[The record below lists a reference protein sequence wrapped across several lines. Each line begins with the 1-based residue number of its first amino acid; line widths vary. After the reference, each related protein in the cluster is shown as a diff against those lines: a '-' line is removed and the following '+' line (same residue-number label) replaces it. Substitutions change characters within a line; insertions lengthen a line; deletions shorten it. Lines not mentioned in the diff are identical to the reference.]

1 MNIFIDALSARL
13 GGGITYIRHILPALL
28 ALDSPHQ
35 FFILLSTQYQDD
47 LIRAVPPGV
56 TVVPVDLP
64 ATPLRKRW
72 LFLQTGLVSL
82 FKQHQI
88 DLFYAPAESS
98 YLRVPVP
105 FVMMAR
111 NLTIY
116 TSLEA
121 YRNQKLA
128 LLKYRLSRQL
138 PVYLALQKADRVVS
152 VSHTF
157 SDQVAQIMRLNPAK
171 IRVVYHG
178 VSEAFLKKATPP
190 DNLPIQAPYF
200 LMVSSIGPHKNY
212 DTLLKAYSRLPQD
225 APHLLI
231 AGKAADEPTY
241 AALQDIVREEKLEGR
256 VHFLGEVA
264 YEKLPGLYQGALASV
279 FASRME
285 TFGHPLVEAMAS
297 QTPLIA
303 SNLDVCQEL
312 CQDAALYFEPSDEK
326 TLAEHMQL
334 VWRDESVRA
343 RLSAAAKKRAAI
355 FSWQESAR
363 QLVNV
368 FEEVAR
374 SP

>member
-13 GGGITYIRHILPALL
+13 GGGVTYIRHILPALL
-28 ALDSPHQ
+28 ALESPHR
-35 FFILLSTQYQDD
+35 FFILLSIQYQDD
-47 LIRAVPPGV
+47 LIRAVPPDV

-82 FKQHQI
+82 LKRHQI
-88 DLFYAPAESS
+88 DLFYAPVESS

-111 NLTIY
+111 NLSIY
-116 TSLEA
+116 ASLST
-121 YRNQKLA
+121 YGDQKLA

-138 PVYLALQKADRVVS
+138 PVYLSLQKADRVVC

-157 SDQVAQIMRLNPAK
+157 SNQVTQQMRLNPAK

-178 VSEAFLKKATPP
+178 VSEAFLEKVTPP
-190 DNLPIQAPYF
+190 DNLPTQAPYF

-212 DTLLKAYSRLPQD
+212 KTLLKAYSRLPQD
-225 APHLLI
+225 APPLLI
-231 AGKAADEPTY
+231 AGKAADEATY
-241 AALQDIVREEKLEGR
+241 AALQDIVREEKLEKR

-279 FASRME
+279 FASRLE

-326 TLAEHMQL
+326 TLTEHMRL
-334 VWRDESVRA
+334 VWQDETVRA

-363 QLVNV
+363 QLVSV
-368 FEEVAR
+368 FEELR
-374 SP
+374 R